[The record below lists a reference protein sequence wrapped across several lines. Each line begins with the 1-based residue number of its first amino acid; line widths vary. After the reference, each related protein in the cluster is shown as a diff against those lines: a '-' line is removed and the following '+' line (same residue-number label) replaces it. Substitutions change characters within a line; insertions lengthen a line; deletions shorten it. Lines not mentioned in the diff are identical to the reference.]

1 MLRSRASV
9 ALALAGV
16 VVVGAGLRFWRLQ
29 IPPSWLDE
37 SVTALIAAGRG
48 PDALPIGRVVPLQ
61 RVAELFDPRV
71 TATIVDVLGVF
82 YDPRVQDLH
91 PPTYHLLA
99 NVALRAGLFGDW
111 LLVPRIRAL
120 AALFGVAAVVAMY
133 FATLQAFDVRTALT
147 AAGLIAVSPYAVMLS
162 REARNYSAATLAI
175 CCSVGCFLALARRLE
190 DRRPTIAWWV
200 TWSAVSAGGLYVHYF
215 TLFAFVA
222 EAIALAFVGWRT
234 RSAAVWRSLPIA
246 TGAVIT
252 AFLPWVPTLVSQ
264 QASPEQRWLTF
275 AIYGSSPWQVPYR
288 IASAFQTML
297 LGKAWDFGA
306 PIYGLTR
313 GVALIGFLGVL
324 IAIVFTLWSSA
335 FAQRRMASLMFALA
349 ALMILE
355 YVAAMVLQRK
365 DFVSEVR
372 YQYAYYVPFAIGVA
386 WVFARLPVAATV
398 VLLTAGFTN
407 SVIVGLDRESWKG
420 TDPPPVLAR
429 LNGAPKPTLFIEGSG
444 SFNETV
450 VYETILYEFL
460 RRSGVANR
468 TVTVVERTPVYAS
481 FDIHANPRTF
491 WDGVARLRPDV
502 LPASVMV
509 HSSGMLPNE
518 YRNTMTL
525 TSPSGATTVCTGSAL
540 EDPAFAMDNTL
551 IRPLYRR
558 YMCARQR

>member
-1 MLRSRASV
+1 
-9 ALALAGV
+9 
-16 VVVGAGLRFWRLQ
+16 
-29 IPPSWLDE
+29 
-37 SVTALIAAGRG
+37 
-48 PDALPIGRVVPLQ
+48 
-61 RVAELFDPRV
+61 LFNPRV
-71 TATIVDVLGVF
+71 TATIAGALGVF

-99 NVALRAGLFGDW
+99 NLVLRAGFFGDW

-133 FATLQAFDVRTALT
+133 FAARQAFDVRTALT
-147 AAGLIAVSPYAVMLS
+147 AAGMIAVSPYAVMLS

-175 CCSVGCFLALARRLE
+175 CCSAGCFLALARRLD
-190 DRRPTIAWWV
+190 DRRPASAWWV
-200 TWSAVSAGGLYVHYF
+200 AWSATCAIGLYVHYF

-222 EAIALAFVGWRT
+222 EAIALAVVGWRA
-234 RSAAVWRSLPIA
+234 RSAAMWRSLPIA
-246 TGAVIT
+246 SAAVIV
-252 AFLPWVPTLVSQ
+252 AFLPWIPTLVAQ

-306 PIYGLTR
+306 PIYGVTR
-313 GVALIGFLGVL
+313 GIALVVFLCVL
-324 IAIVFTLWSSA
+324 IAIVFTLRSSPA
-335 FAQRRMASLMFALA
+335 SAQRRTAALLFALA

-355 YVAAMVLQRK
+355 YVAAMVLQHK

-386 WVFARLPVAATV
+386 WVFSRLPVAATV
-398 VLLTAGFTN
+398 VMLAAGFAN
-407 SVIVGLDRESWKG
+407 SVMVDLDRESWKG

-429 LNGAPKPTLFIEGSG
+429 LNGAPEPTLFIAGSG

-468 TVTVVERTPVYAS
+468 TVAVVERTPLYAS

-491 WDGVARLRPDV
+491 WDGVERLRPDV
-502 LPASVMV
+502 LPAAVMV
-509 HSSGMLPNE
+509 HSSGMLPDE
-518 YRNTMTL
+518 YRNTMALMSAT
-525 TSPSGATTVCTGSAL
+525 GATTVCTGQAL
-540 EDPAFAMDNTL
+540 DDPAFATDNTL

-558 YMCARQR
+558 YECARQR